1 MSSDC
6 ETIPLKTIKKNILSS
21 KMLSKYASVCCEFQ
35 VKNFLSGAKKT
46 HNADNITIITNSKV
60 ITPLLFF

>member
-46 HNADNITIITNSKV
+46 HNAEYFDMSVKQLWGDI
-60 ITPLLFF
+60 